1 MFQWAVSLEITG
13 ACPAPGRFSSELSSL
28 CCKCLWFPKMPGVS
42 CNTFPQWQ
50 NGFQAQPHVSAANA
64 PVQHFPSF
72 RWLAGIR
79 FPDGWRG
86 PDRQW
91 SYRRCTWTPQSAW
104 QKNTSINQHEK
115 RHLQNLTCQQSD
127 FFWKSTINH
136 DMVTVGTGCLL
147 PLLFWPTH
155 CNSSVLSLQVE
166 VNSLMSFLRPFELSL
181 DSRLFQYNVE
191 IHPALNWVPC
201 LFRHS
206 AATLIEGFGHGKNY
220 IDLIFTLLK
229 NKYLISEKKT
239 SKEPWS
245 TEVNSAELSLLTTG
259 SANKN

>member
-1 MFQWAVSLEITG
+1 MGPTNEMCNLCVHACMTQWAFRVNTPGAAGVLTRNVVLHLFSVGFPHVSVGGIFG
-13 ACPAPGRFSSELSSL
+13 NHWRLSSAWSL
-28 CCKCLWFPKMPGVS
+28 FQRAIKPLFKGLWFPKMPGVS

-50 NGFQAQPHVSAANA
+50 NGFQARPHVSAANA
-64 PVQHFPSF
+64 LVQHFPSF

-166 VNSLMSFLRPFELSL
+166 VNSLMSFLRSL
-181 DSRLFQYNVE
+181 N
-191 IHPALNWVPC
+191 
-201 LFRHS
+201 
-206 AATLIEGFGHGKNY
+206 
-220 IDLIFTLLK
+220 
-229 NKYLISEKKT
+229 
-239 SKEPWS
+239 
-245 TEVNSAELSLLTTG
+245 
-259 SANKN
+259 

>member
-28 CCKCLWFPKMPGVS
+28 CFKGLWFPKMPGVS
-42 CNTFPQWQ
+42 CNIFPQWQ

-104 QKNTSINQHEK
+104 QKKHQSISMKKDICKTS
-115 RHLQNLTCQQSD
+115 
-127 FFWKSTINH
+127 
-136 DMVTVGTGCLL
+136 
-147 PLLFWPTH
+147 P
-155 CNSSVLSLQVE
+155 
-166 VNSLMSFLRPFELSL
+166 VN
-181 DSRLFQYNVE
+181 N
-191 IHPALNWVPC
+191 
-201 LFRHS
+201 
-206 AATLIEGFGHGKNY
+206 
-220 IDLIFTLLK
+220 LIFFESQPSTMIWLLLVLVAC
-229 NKYLISEKKT
+229 YHYCSD
-239 SKEPWS
+239 P
-245 TEVNSAELSLLTTG
+245 LTATQVY
-259 SANKN
+259 